1 MVPSRSR
8 KTAGRSR
15 DCSDTLHPDRRQQ
28 RFCRSFYNI
37 GSDRGHAPMISRAAA
52 QKTWAAVRLLLND
65 AAARRDGGRSKW
77 IGRTKYRDDGQAN
90 SSGNVHRAGIIADE
104 EMAPG
109 YQ

>member
-52 QKTWAAVRLLLND
+52 QKTWAAVWLLLND
-65 AAARRDGGRSKW
+65 AAARRDGSRPKW
-77 IGRTKYRDDGQAN
+77 ISGTKHRDDRQAY
-90 SSGNVHRAGIIADE
+90 SSGNVHGARIIANE
-104 EMAPG
+104 KMAPG
-109 YQ
+109 